1 MQGWGVHAGGSLTG
15 DCPQRDV
22 RVRLDAMHSS
32 SAANLQAAF
41 SAAPAP
47 TQAPQRSGSAGVT
60 FPGMAGAVPDQERP
74 RPAQAP
80 GSSGLFGAGHSAF
93 STTLWPHQ
101 MHPQGQSGISS
112 THQMWG

>member
-1 MQGWGVHAGGSLTG
+1 MTTG
-15 DCPQRDV
+15 RRPQRDV
-22 RVRLDAMHSS
+22 RVRLDAAQSS

-41 SAAPAP
+41 SAAAAP
-47 TQAPQRSGSAGVT
+47 GQAPQRSGSEGVT
-60 FPGMAGAVPDQERP
+60 FPRMFGAALDQERL
-74 RPAQAP
+74 RPAQAS

-101 MHPQGQSGISS
+101 MHPPGQSGISS

>member
-1 MQGWGVHAGGSLTG
+1 MHAGSSVTG
-15 DCPQRDV
+15 GRPQRDV
-22 RVRLDAMHSS
+22 RVRLDAIHSS

-41 SAAPAP
+41 SAAAAP
-47 TQAPQRSGSAGVT
+47 GQVPQRSGGDGVT
-60 FPGMAGAVPDQERP
+60 FPCVPGAAPDQERL

-80 GSSGLFGAGHSAF
+80 GSSGLFGSGHSAF

-101 MHPQGQSGISS
+101 MHPQGQNGISS